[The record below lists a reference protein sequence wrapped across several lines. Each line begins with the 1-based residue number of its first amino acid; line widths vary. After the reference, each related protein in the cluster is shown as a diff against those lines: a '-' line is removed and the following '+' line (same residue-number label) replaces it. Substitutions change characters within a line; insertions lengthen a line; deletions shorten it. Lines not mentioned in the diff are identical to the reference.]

1 MVIYVK
7 FKLQHFRLR
16 LNSLLFYLFHLKAQN
31 IQEDFGL

>member
-7 FKLQHFRLR
+7 FNLQNFRLR
-16 LNSLLFYLFHLKAQN
+16 LNSLLFYLFNLRAQN